1 MWNGNECA
9 DTRTSRYSSP
19 MQIMI
24 DQTQPESVEHFKYF
38 GIITNYV
45 LEIKSSIVMQERLST
60 KRHSKCDGGRG

>member
-1 MWNGNECA
+1 
-9 DTRTSRYSSP
+9 